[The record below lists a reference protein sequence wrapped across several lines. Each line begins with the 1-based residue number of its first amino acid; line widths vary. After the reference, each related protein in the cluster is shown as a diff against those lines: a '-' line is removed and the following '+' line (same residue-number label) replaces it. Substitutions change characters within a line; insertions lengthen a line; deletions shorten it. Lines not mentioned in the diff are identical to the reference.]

1 MIAQRM
7 GMLLDV
13 SKCMACRGCQVACK
27 QWNQL
32 EAEKTEFTGTYQN
45 PPRLSGKT
53 WTLITF
59 QERDGKRADGAPEWL
74 FRKEQCHHC
83 GEAACLQV
91 CPTGAIQRSPQ
102 GIVYINQDIC
112 TGCKYCVETCPF
124 DIPHPDH
131 HNGTAR
137 KCWMCMDR
145 VENGLAPACATACPT
160 GAVMFG
166 TREEM
171 LSVAKERK
179 KALEDEGYEARI
191 YGETEDEL
199 GGLGVMH
206 LLSDKASVFGL
217 PEHPRLPH
225 WPIFSKWL
233 LGIIPGLAILYAMLQ
248 RLRKEDAVSA
258 KTGGE

>member
-1 MIAQRM
+1 MATKARV

-32 EAEKTEFTGTYQN
+32 SAEKTQFTGTYQN
-45 PPRLSGKT
+45 PPSLSGQT

-59 QERDGKRADGAPEWL
+59 KEVEGKTVEKPVEWL

-91 CPTGAIQRSPQ
+91 CPTGAIKRSKN
-102 GIVYINQDIC
+102 GIVWIDQAIC

-124 DIPHPDH
+124 EIPHPDPKT
-131 HNGTAR
+131 GTAR
-137 KCWMCMDR
+137 KCWMCLDR
-145 VENGLAPACATACPT
+145 VSNGFKPACATACPT

-166 TREEM
+166 PREEM
-171 LSVAKERK
+171 VALAEQRAA
-179 KALEDEGYEARI
+179 ALEAEGCKPRI
-191 YGETEDEL
+191 YGKTEL
-199 GGLGVMH
+199 GGLGAMYV
-206 LLSDKASVFGL
+206 LTDKASVFGL
-217 PEHPRLPH
+217 PEDPTLPH
-225 WPIFSKWL
+225 KKIIGKWL
-233 LGIIPGLAILYAMLQ
+233 LGVIPGLAILYGLWRHLNKDEAAQ
-248 RLRKEDAVSA
+248 P